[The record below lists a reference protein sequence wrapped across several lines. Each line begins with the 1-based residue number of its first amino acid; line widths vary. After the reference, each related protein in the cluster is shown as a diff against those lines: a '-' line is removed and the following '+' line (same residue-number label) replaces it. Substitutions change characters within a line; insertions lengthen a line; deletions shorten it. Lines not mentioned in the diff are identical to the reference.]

1 MIVPGLNDNKPN
13 YFFGDVQIGN
23 VITLDI
29 DIFVD
34 DWILLE
40 RERFLNRVMDIEKR
54 FKTKVRAWYRT
65 SSHNNVHIKIEFNQP
80 LSMLEC
86 LLFRAWF
93 DDDQTLLFIDMK
105 RYFKTMDQEN
115 RFMRRFDCK
124 GKINDQGEYEIAHAG
139 PWITLY

>member
-1 MIVPGLNDNKPN
+1 MRDNQ
-13 YFFGDVQIGN
+13 FFEDVLIGN
-23 VITLDI
+23 TITLDI

-34 DWILLE
+34 DWLLLE
-40 RERFLNRVMDIEKR
+40 KERFIHRLEDLEVR
-54 FKTKVRAWYRT
+54 FKTSVQAWYRN
-65 SSHNNVHIKIEFNQP
+65 SSNNNVHIKIEFDKP

-105 RYFKTMDQEN
+105 RYFKTMDKVN

-124 GKINDQGEYEIAHAG
+124 GKINDAGEYEITHAG
-139 PWITLY
+139 TWIRVY

>member
-1 MIVPGLNDNKPN
+1 MRENN
-13 YFFGDVQIGN
+13 FFEDVLIGN
-23 VITLDI
+23 TITLDI

-34 DWILLE
+34 DWLLLE
-40 RERFLNRVMDIEKR
+40 KERFLKRIEDLEDR
-54 FKTKVRAWYRT
+54 FKTKVQAWYRN
-65 SSHNNVHIKIEFNQP
+65 SSNNNVHVKIEFDKP

-105 RYFKTMDQEN
+105 RYFKTMDKVN

-124 GKINDQGEYEIAHAG
+124 GKINDAGEYEITHAG
-139 PWITLY
+139 SWIRVY

>member
-1 MIVPGLNDNKPN
+1 MKENN
-13 YFFGDVQIGN
+13 FFEDVLIGN
-23 VITLDI
+23 MITLDI

-34 DWILLE
+34 DWLLLE
-40 RERFLNRVMDIEKR
+40 RERFLKRIEDLEDR
-54 FKTKVRAWYRT
+54 FKTKVQAWYRN
-65 SSHNNVHIKIEFNQP
+65 SSNNNVHVKIEFDKP

-105 RYFKTMDQEN
+105 RYFKTMDKVN

-124 GKINDQGEYEIAHAG
+124 GKINDAGEYEITHAG
-139 PWITLY
+139 SWIRVY

>member
-1 MIVPGLNDNKPN
+1 MRENL
-13 YFFGDVQIGN
+13 FFEDVTIGN

-34 DWILLE
+34 DWLLLE
-40 RERFLNRVMDIEKR
+40 KERFLHRLEDLEVR
-54 FKTKVRAWYRT
+54 FKTKVQAWYRN
-65 SSHNNVHIKIEFNQP
+65 SSNNNVHIKIEFEGP

-105 RYFKTMDQEN
+105 RYFKTMDKVN

-124 GKINDQGEYEIAHAG
+124 GKINDAGEYEITHAG
-139 PWITLY
+139 TWIRVY

>member
-1 MIVPGLNDNKPN
+1 MKEN
-13 YFFGDVQIGN
+13 YFFEDVLIGN
-23 VITLDI
+23 MITLDI

-34 DWILLE
+34 DWLLLE
-40 RERFLNRVMDIEKR
+40 RERFLKRIEDLEDR
-54 FKTKVRAWYRT
+54 FKTKVQAWYRN
-65 SSHNNVHIKIEFNQP
+65 SSNNNVHVKIEFDKP

-105 RYFKTMDQEN
+105 RYFKTMDKVN

-124 GKINDQGEYEIAHAG
+124 GKINDAGEYEITHAG
-139 PWITLY
+139 SWIRVY

>member
-1 MIVPGLNDNKPN
+1 MRENN
-13 YFFGDVQIGN
+13 FFEDVLIGN
-23 VITLDI
+23 TITLDI

-34 DWILLE
+34 DWLLLE
-40 RERFLNRVMDIEKR
+40 RERFLKRIEDLEDR
-54 FKTKVRAWYRT
+54 FKTKVQAWYRN
-65 SSHNNVHIKIEFNQP
+65 SSNNNVHVKIEFDKP

-105 RYFKTMDQEN
+105 RYFKTMDKVN

-124 GKINDQGEYEIAHAG
+124 GKINDAGEYEITHAG
-139 PWITLY
+139 SWIRVY